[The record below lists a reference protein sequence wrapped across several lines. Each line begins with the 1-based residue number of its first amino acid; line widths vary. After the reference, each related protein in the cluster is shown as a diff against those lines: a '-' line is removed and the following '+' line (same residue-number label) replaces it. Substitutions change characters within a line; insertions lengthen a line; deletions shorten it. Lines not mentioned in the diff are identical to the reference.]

1 MSALWESPFTITCA
15 SEAATAAFSA
25 EVATRLRPGDV
36 VLLEGDL
43 GAGKTA
49 FTRALIRSMAGQ
61 PEANVPSPTFTL
73 VQTYDTATATI
84 WHFDLYRLKDPDEI
98 FELGW
103 EDARSGGI
111 SIIEWPERLGPY
123 LPKHAL
129 TISLHPVASQPLAR
143 TITLT
148 DTRKPS

>member
-1 MSALWESPFTITCA
+1 MWESPFTITCA